1 MTIRSS
7 DLGKYLITFSERRI
21 CMNSDFK
28 FRPGP
33 FRNDEEK
40 EDIKSY
46 PRRKIQRP
54 INHSLNQREIVDY
67 FERRLKRLQI
77 VKTTTTPRG
86 QIIDWIPIESQHPK
100 GEIASPP
107 PANFLPPWQKE
118 PSADQPELI
127 VVGELERKGVKRGP
141 KGTVPILR
149 KRLQELGYT
158 KSLKNYLSKSR
169 GHRIMQMGGMGFPAP
184 EEDGQHRYASSGQS
198 ITCFGGEGQLSC
210 FDPYTE
216 SSDDFS
222 LIQIGLLKHISIP
235 PMPPI
240 FPWGVNYYQS
250 VEAGWQEYED
260 LTGDWVPHLFTCFT
274 TNGYSDPGDNKGGYN
289 TDVDGWVQY
298 DDTIFPGMTFT
309 PYSTRGGDQ
318 YKIAI
323 KYQLYQ
329 GNWWL
334 ACQGRWVGY
343 YPGSLFGYQIP
354 LFGGMTMLGDHAD
367 WIGFWGEIF
376 DSEDVPGRTS
386 SDMGSGY
393 FPDKGWTWSAYMHNL
408 LVQTNIYGAMA
419 DYDGSADLYVTDPDM
434 YDIETHFKSGSG
446 WKSYLYLGGP
456 GAR

>member
-1 MTIRSS
+1 
-7 DLGKYLITFSERRI
+7 
-21 CMNSDFK
+21 MNSDFK
-28 FRPGP
+28 LRPGP

-40 EDIKSY
+40 EDVKSY
-46 PRRKIQRP
+46 PRKKIRRP
-54 INHSLNQREIVDY
+54 INHSLFQREIVDY
-67 FERRLKRLQI
+67 FEHRLQRQRI

-86 QIIDWIPIESQHPK
+86 QTIDWIPMESQHPK

-118 PSADQPELI
+118 PHPDRPELI
-127 VVGELERKGVKRGP
+127 VVGELEREGVERGP

-149 KRLQELGYT
+149 KKLQGLGYT

-169 GHRIMQMGGMGFPAP
+169 GHRIMRLRGMGLAAP
-184 EEDGQHRYASSGQS
+184 EEDGKHRYASSGQS

-222 LIQIGLLKHISIP
+222 LIQIGLSKEVKFQLP
-235 PMPPI
+235 FMNVD
-240 FPWGVNYYQS
+240 FLQT
-250 VEAGWQEYED
+250 VEAGWQEYQD
-260 LTGDWVPHLFTCFT
+260 LTGDWVPHLFTFYT
-274 TNGYSDPGDNKGGYN
+274 TNGYSEEGNNKGGYN

-298 DDTIFPGMTFT
+298 DETIFPGMTFT

-318 YKIAI
+318 RKITI

-329 GNWWL
+329 GNWWF

-354 LFGGMTMLGDHAD
+354 GLFGGGSALGDHAD
-367 WIGFWGEIF
+367 HLGFWGEIF
-376 DSEDVPGRTS
+376 DSEDVSGRTS

-408 LVQTNIYGAMA
+408 LVQTDIYGSMA
-419 DYDGSADLYVTDPDM
+419 NYDGSANLYAGDPDM
-434 YDIETHFKSGSG
+434 YDIEAHFNGGTG
-446 WKSYLYLGGP
+446 WGSYLYLGGP
-456 GAR
+456 GAG